1 VLLKVAD
8 ETGVVV
14 NGGSFVVDVV
24 GVDSDFD
31 AAEMRADIDGEVR
44 VVDAILGQV
53 RPSWF
58 PRILHN
64 PHSRR
69 GPEHRPFCN
78 I

>member
-1 VLLKVAD
+1 MLLKVAD
-8 ETGVVV
+8 ETGVIV
-14 NGGSFVVDVV
+14 NGGSFVADVAE
-24 GVDSDFD
+24 VDSDSD
-31 AAEMRADIDGEVR
+31 AAEMHADIDGEVR
-44 VVDAILGQV
+44 VVDAILGQG

-58 PRILHN
+58 PRILRN